1 MILQS
6 SENSKTNKGRDVNT
20 LGGSTLG
27 LLREIRNFVLFRIH
41 GCALQRSLN
50 EDINFCFIL
59 LPQKLSDDDDA
70 YSLLYH
76 GRFWHFTLF

>member
-6 SENSKTNKGRDVNT
+6 SENSKANRGRDMNT

-27 LLREIRNFVLFRIH
+27 LLREVCNFVIFRIH
-41 GCALQRSLN
+41 GCVLQRSLN

-59 LPQKLSDDDDA
+59 LPQNFHKGDVPKSP
-70 YSLLYH
+70 Y
-76 GRFWHFTLF
+76 TTPMI